1 MRHLGLS
8 EVTVAQIERAR
19 RVVPIVSVQNRYN
32 LTDREWEAEVDYSER
47 EGLAFLPWFPL
58 AAGALD
64 ESGPLARVARRHGA
78 TPYQI
83 ALAWLLARSP
93 AMLVIPGTSIGT
105 ASGGERRAR
114 RRSSS
119 RRRTWRSSR
128 PPPGR
133 PAGTLPY
140 CTFPRSRHWVPSCSA
155 APSSSPR
162 SCCSPPLRG
171 GGRPAAPPAPCCSAP
186 VRGFSPSSARSSC
199 VSSSV
204 VVIDAG
210 QVGVRHAFGE
220 VDPQPLLPGVRFVTP
235 WSSVERFSSREEQF
249 PERSAQAE
257 QISALSSEQ
266 MGMQVD
272 VAVRWQI
279 DPMQAP
285 SIFRELGGQ
294 EQIQNVVLNA
304 IRNGVRDGIVQY
316 SINDIAQRN
325 RIAGTMQAEVDSA
338 LVTQPRA
345 GGEPFR
351 IATVTAF
358 FLRDLQPPPQVVQ
371 AINNKIAQE
380 QQIATERHRVE
391 VAQAPGRA
399 AAAPEPDADGGGAD
413 QAVPRGAA
421 GASHLEQRGA
431 DRADGGR
438 DAGAGHRGAAEE
450 SDAAVVLS
458 VIPERSEGAMQHGP
472 FTSLR
477 DDRRPTTS
485 PACSGRT
492 A

>member
-1 MRHLGLS
+1 MGSLMLGGAVL
-8 EVTVAQIERAR
+8 VA
-19 RVVPIVSVQNRYN
+19 
-32 LTDREWEAEVDYSER
+32 
-47 EGLAFLPWFPL
+47 AFLLFTA
-58 AAGALD
+58 AAGRRA
-64 ESGPLARVARRHGA
+64 SGGTAGPMLLRTG
-78 TPYQI
+78 
-83 ALAWLLARSP
+83 AWLLT
-93 AMLVIPGTSIGT
+93 VIGAFI
-105 ASGGERRAR
+105 
-114 RRSSS
+114 
-119 RRRTWRSSR
+119 
-128 PPPGR
+128 
-133 PAGTLPY
+133 
-140 CTFPRSRHWVPSCSA
+140 V
-155 APSSSPR
+155 
-162 SCCSPPLRG
+162 
-171 GGRPAAPPAPCCSAP
+171 
-186 VRGFSPSSARSSC
+186 

-204 VVIDAG
+204 VVINAG

-220 VDPQPLLPGVRFVTP
+220 VDPQPLLPGVRFITP

-391 VAQAPGRA
+391 VARLQAEQQRLLNQTLTA
-399 AAAPEPDADGGGAD
+399 EALTK
-413 QAVPRGAA
+413 QY
-421 GASHLEQRGA
+421 LEVLQELRT
-431 DRADGGR
+431 
-438 DAGAGHRGAAEE
+438 
-450 SDAAVVLS
+450 SNNVVLI
-458 VIPERSEGAMQHGP
+458 VPTEGGMPVLDIGA
-472 FTSLR
+472 LR
-477 DDRRPTTS
+477 KNLTQR
-485 PACSGRT
+485 
-492 A
+492 